1 MCNIVLICRCCMICI
16 YIIMYPWTSQNL
28 GFGVVPF
35 LMCISKGIG
44 CIGVYR
50 CVYIYTVYTVYIYI
64 QYIHMFI
71 EFLNPGRQ
79 KPRDKNQ
86 PQKSSNSFIE
96 PQWGILSLVFFGRI
110 LGKNEPQN
118 ASNYLKLA
126 QTALKIIRTASNCW
140 IFNFGRCWPLILH
153 PRGL

>member
-1 MCNIVLICRCCMICI
+1 MHIYVYIQYI
-16 YIIMYPWTSQNL
+16 YIYSIYIYTD
-28 GFGVVPF
+28 
-35 LMCISKGIG
+35 
-44 CIGVYR
+44 
-50 CVYIYTVYTVYIYI
+50 IYTVYIYILYIYIFIYIQYVYIYIQYIQCIYI

-96 PQWGILSLVFFGRI
+96 PQGGILSLVFFGRI

-126 QTALKIIRTASNCW
+126 QTALKIIRTASNC
-140 IFNFGRCWPLILH
+140 
-153 PRGL
+153 